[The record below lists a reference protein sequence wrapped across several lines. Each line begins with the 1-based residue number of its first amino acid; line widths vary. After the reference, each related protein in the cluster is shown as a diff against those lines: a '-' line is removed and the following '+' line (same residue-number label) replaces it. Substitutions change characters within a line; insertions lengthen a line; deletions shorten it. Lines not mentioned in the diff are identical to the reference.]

1 WHRLRTVT
9 APKMLKMKEALDFC
23 GPMNEV
29 GNDFMKHLAEIRQP
43 NGEITG
49 MEKEIF
55 KWAFECKYW
64 LILFMFF
71 FYYYYLF

>member
-1 WHRLRTVT
+1 
-9 APKMLKMKEALDFC
+9 MLKMKEALDFC

-29 GNDFMKHLAEIRQP
+29 GNDFMKHLTEIRQP

-55 KWAFECKYW
+55 KWAFECKK
-64 LILFMFF
+64 IISFGFF
-71 FYYYYLF
+71 ISEKKNLWMDEEKFFCSS